1 MNWLNLLILVIQAF
15 VITLAV
21 TTAFAYLTLFERRL
35 LARFQNRVGPNRA
48 GPGGFLQPLADAV
61 KLFFK
66 EDVVPT
72 AADRPVYLLAPALA
86 VIPAII
92 IWAVIPFGC
101 LNLNWDY
108 RACFADPQ
116 TSNVWNILQIAE
128 INVGV
133 LYLFAVTGIG
143 VYGITLAG
151 WASNNKYS
159 MLGGI
164 RSSAQLISYEL
175 ALSCAVLGVVMTYS
189 SLSTAQIVYQQGSL
203 WGIVPQFLGF
213 VLFMVASTAEVVR
226 APFDLVEAEQE
237 LVGGYNTEYGS
248 MKFALFFM
256 TEYIKLIAISAIAVT
271 FFFGGWRFPGLQT
284 LGRGMEDL
292 AGPVVASLV
301 VGLVSLGAFLLKLV
315 AFLFVSVWIRA
326 SWPRLRYDRLMTLGW
341 KWLLPLGLINLV
353 YTAVTFVIVP
363 DQRLASFILLAL
375 SLITLAVAVGFSSV
389 PQPVDNVTYVKDL
402 RQGSVLPPAPA
413 ETEESQPAP
422 TSPRQPVSSQG

>member
-1 MNWLNLLILVIQAF
+1 MNWLDILVLIIQCF
-15 VITLAV
+15 IITLAV

-48 GPGGFLQPLADAV
+48 GPGGFLQPLADAI

-66 EDVVPT
+66 EDVIPT
-72 AADRPVYLLAPALA
+72 AADKAVYLLAPAVA

-101 LNLNWDY
+101 LNVLWDY

-116 TSNVWNILQIAE
+116 TTPIRNILQIAE

-133 LYLFAVTGIG
+133 LYLFAVTSIG

-175 ALSCAVLGVVMTYS
+175 ALSCAVIGVVMTYG
-189 SLSTAQIVYQQGSL
+189 SLSTASIVYQQGGL

-213 VLFMVASTAEVVR
+213 VLFMIASTAEVVR

-271 FFFGGWRFPGLQT
+271 FFLGGWRFPGLET
-284 LGRGMEDL
+284 LGRGVEGL
-292 AGPVVASLV
+292 AGPVAASIV
-301 VGLVSLGAFLLKLV
+301 VGLASLGSFLLKV
-315 AFLFVSVWIRA
+315 VFFLFVSVWIRA
-326 SWPRLRYDRLMTLGW
+326 SWPRLRYDRLMTFGW
-341 KWLLPLGLINLV
+341 KWLLPLGLLNIA
-353 YTAVTFVIVP
+353 YTAVVFVLLP
-363 DQRLASFILLAL
+363 ERWPASLVMLAL
-375 SLITLAVAVGFSSV
+375 GLITLAIAIGFSSV
-389 PQPVDNVTYVKDL
+389 PKPTDNVTYVKDL
-402 RQGSVLPPAPA
+402 RQAGALPSAPA
-413 ETEESQPAP
+413 KSEESQP
-422 TSPRQPVSSQG
+422 SPSGARQPVRSSN